1 MQILIYIL
9 KRILQTIPLL
19 IIVSLIS
26 FFIIRLSP
34 VDPLAEL
41 RLNPSVSKETLQKE
55 TERLGLDKPII
66 VQYGKWAKSF
76 VKGDLGVTSN
86 GEQVSTKLKERIPNT
101 LLLTVVVIFLSWTVG
116 VPLGI
121 LAAVNWK
128 TPFDR
133 ILTVLTS
140 IGMAIPSFFFAVLL
154 LIFAVKTG
162 WFPVGGLT
170 SSNFLDMTF
179 PQKVWDITHHLV
191 LPVTVLFTLSL
202 AGLQRQMRG
211 NLLDVLDSDYVKFAR
226 AKGLSEFKVI
236 FKHALRNAVNPLIT
250 LLGFEF
256 AGLLSGAALTE
267 YVFQYPGLGRL
278 ILEAVLK
285 SDINLVM
292 ASLMMGTIMLIVGN
306 LLADMA
312 GTAAQEPVFYRKP
325 AVRGFGDRKQIR
337 QYCRCR
343 SQVYSGET
351 FLYVGR
357 GRIQER
363 GGVASGEDECR
374 GGQQAAEDR

>member
-1 MQILIYIL
+1 MEALKYII

-19 IIVSLIS
+19 VMVSIIS

-41 RLNPSVSKETLQKE
+41 KLNPSISPVTVEKERQ
-55 TERLGLDKPII
+55 RLGLDKPII
-66 VQYGKWAKSF
+66 VQYGKWAISF
-76 VKGDLGVTSN
+76 VQGDLGVTST
-86 GEQVSTKLKERIPNT
+86 GEKVSQKLKERIPNT
-101 LLLTVVVIFLSWTVG
+101 LLLTTIVIILTWLVG

-121 LAAVNWK
+121 IAAVKWK

-154 LIFAVKTG
+154 LMFAVKTG
-162 WFPVGGLT
+162 WFPIGGLT
-170 SSNFLDMTF
+170 SPNFADMNIL
-179 PQKVWDITHHLV
+179 QKFSDISYHLI
-191 LPVTVLFTLSL
+191 LPVFVLFTISL
-202 AGLQRQMRG
+202 ASLQRQMRA
-211 NLLDVLDSDYVKFAR
+211 NMLDVLDSDYIKFAR
-226 AKGLSEFKVI
+226 AKGLSEFSVI
-236 FKHALRNAVNPLIT
+236 YKHALRNAINPMIT

-292 ASLMMGTIMLIVGN
+292 ASLMMGAIMLVLGN
-306 LLADMA
+306 LIADILLII
-312 GTAAQEPVFYRKP
+312 TDPR
-325 AVRGFGDRKQIR
+325 IR
-337 QYCRCR
+337 VK
-343 SQVYSGET
+343 S
-351 FLYVGR
+351 
-357 GRIQER
+357 
-363 GGVASGEDECR
+363 
-374 GGQQAAEDR
+374 

>member
-1 MQILIYIL
+1 MQILLYIL

-19 IIVSLIS
+19 IIVSIVS

-41 RLNPSVSKETLQKE
+41 RLNPSVSKETLQRE

-76 VKGDLGVTSN
+76 IKGDLGVTSN
-86 GEQVSTKLKERIPNT
+86 GELVSAKLKERIPNT
-101 LLLTVVVIFLSWTVG
+101 LLLTVIVIFLTWIVG
-116 VPLGI
+116 VPLGV
-121 LAAVNWK
+121 AAALNWK

-133 ILTVLTS
+133 MMTILTS

-170 SSNFLDMTF
+170 CTNFNELSFGGKVLDLA
-179 PQKVWDITHHLV
+179 HHLF
-191 LPVTVLFTLSL
+191 LPVLVLFTISL
-202 AGLQRQMRG
+202 AGLQRQMRA

-236 FKHALRNAVNPLIT
+236 YKHALRNAINPMIT

-292 ASLMMGTIMLIVGN
+292 ASLMMGAIMLVLGN
-306 LLADMA
+306 LIADILLII
-312 GTAAQEPVFYRKP
+312 TDPR
-325 AVRGFGDRKQIR
+325 IR
-337 QYCRCR
+337 
-343 SQVYSGET
+343 
-351 FLYVGR
+351 
-357 GRIQER
+357 
-363 GGVASGEDECR
+363 DK
-374 GGQQAAEDR
+374 